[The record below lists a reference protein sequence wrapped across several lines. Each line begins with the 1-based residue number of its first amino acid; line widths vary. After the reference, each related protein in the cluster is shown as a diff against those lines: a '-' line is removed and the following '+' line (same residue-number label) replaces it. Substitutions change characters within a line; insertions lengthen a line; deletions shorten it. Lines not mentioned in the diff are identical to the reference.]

1 MPFLSE
7 MEAKIYDEDKWR
19 LSYPL
24 IYQTKSGLYISAP
37 IGFVTDLASIPRIFQ
52 PMYPVHG
59 KHTPAAV
66 IHDYLYSERSGDKRF
81 TRKESDQIFHEA
93 MLELGVR
100 KTKAYLMYLAVRVG
114 GRLVW
119 KNY

>member
-1 MPFLSE
+1 MPFLSDLE
-7 MEAKIYDEDKWR
+7 VKPHSGDKWK
-19 LSYPL
+19 LTYPL

-37 IGFVTDLASIPRIFQ
+37 IGFVTDLASVPRIFRSL
-52 PMYPVHG
+52 YSVHG
-59 KHTPAAV
+59 EHTQAAV
-66 IHDYLYSERSGDKRF
+66 IHDYLYSERNGDKRF

-119 KNY
+119 KN